1 MGLLNLST
9 PEVIRQGGNWH
20 RNPMGGKVAKTS
32 KGPIPQSFW
41 IRFWQIKGINTCN
54 KIKSKQISEENAT
67 SSFNR
72 GKC

>member
-9 PEVIRQGGNWH
+9 PELIIQSGNWH
-20 RNPMGGKVAKTS
+20 RNPIGGKVVKTS

-41 IRFWQIKGINTCN
+41 IRFWQIKGINACN